1 MNVRS
6 AIAGGLLC
14 ICWISG
20 AAWGEAEPIAQADL
34 PPDAAP
40 ADPYGRDTPRGSME
54 GFLESAGEGD
64 FERAARYL
72 DLRNLPNALNRYSP
86 ETLARGLNLVLERGT
101 WLDLTRL
108 SNSPEGDLGDG
119 LPTYRDPLD
128 TLSTSRGDVELWLQ
142 HVPSDVHEGM
152 LIWKVSNRSVARLPE
167 LYDEFRFSPP
177 LEYLRTTLPDVRL
190 LGVQLFKWV
199 WSLAVGL
206 AVWVI
211 LFGTS
216 RLTTRGAIRRGTRW
230 GAPLRYFLSVPV
242 SISASLLLAGAVLR
256 SLGLGLEAQRISEMQ
271 TGNLILIAWVFF
283 TGINFARDLYIGKL
297 QSQGREGTGALIRP
311 LAAALK
317 SVLGIIFVITWLD
330 NAGYNIGALLAG
342 LGIGGVAVALVLQKP
357 LEDVFAAFTLF
368 TQQPIRIG
376 DFGRFGELTGTIEEI
391 SLRTTRIRTLENT
404 VVAVP
409 NAKFAAEPIENISA
423 RRRILYRPYVRL
435 EFGTT
440 QEQVENILQGVGK
453 LLAGHPNVL
462 EEGRRVRLLR
472 FGEIGIEIEG
482 FAYIDTTVY
491 VDYLEI
497 AEELNLAIMNI
508 VESAGARFAQLS
520 GDSVKQMVATG

>member
-1 MNVRS
+1 MK
-6 AIAGGLLC
+6 AFGLIAAGLIWASSLGGA
-14 ICWISG
+14 W
-20 AAWGEAEPIAQADL
+20 AAEQPAGLAAPAAED
-34 PPDAAP
+34 AP
-40 ADPYGRDTPRGSME
+40 ADPLGRDTPRGTVE

-64 FERAARYL
+64 FERAAQYL
-72 DLRNLPNALNRYSP
+72 DLRNLPEELARYDAQ
-86 ETLARGLNLVLERGT
+86 TLARGLNLVLERGT
-101 WLDLTRL
+101 WLDLSRL
-108 SNSPEGDLGDG
+108 SQSREGELGDG
-119 LPTYRDPLD
+119 LPKYRDVLD
-128 TLSTSRGDVELWLQ
+128 SLSTSRGDVELWLQ
-142 HVPSDVHEGM
+142 HVPSEIHDGE

-206 AVWVI
+206 ATYVF
-211 LFGTS
+211 LLAAS
-216 RLTTRGAIRRGTRW
+216 RLSTRSPVRRGVSW
-230 GAPLRYFLSVPV
+230 GAPLRYFLTIPV
-242 SISASLLLAGAVLR
+242 SISASVLLAAAVLR
-256 SLGLGLEAQRISEMQ
+256 SLGLGLEAQRITELQ
-271 TGNLILIAWVFF
+271 TGTLILFAWVFF
-283 TGINFARDLYIGKL
+283 SGINFARDLYIGKL
-297 QSQGREGTGALIRP
+297 QSQGRDGTGALIRP

-376 DFGRFGELTGTIEEI
+376 DFGRFGALTGTIEEI

-423 RRRILYRPYVRL
+423 RHRILYRPTVRL

-440 QEQVENILQGVGK
+440 QEQVETILQRIRE
-453 LLAGHPNVL
+453 LLAGHPKVL

-472 FGEIGIEIEG
+472 FGEIGIEVEG

-491 VDYLEI
+491 VDYLDI
-497 AEELNLAIMNI
+497 AETLNLAIMNI
-508 VESAGARFAQLS
+508 VENTDARFAQLS
-520 GDSVKQMVATG
+520 GDSVRQMVATE